1 MEPDVNNLI
10 PVGEETRD
18 ILTRKVF
25 ARDPQGNIWSTMD
38 FGGGPTTW
46 KLERRYEDLPKMVPS
61 LQQIIDAATK
71 KEASSELA
79 S

>member
-1 MEPDVNNLI
+1 MEPDIDNLI
-10 PVGEETRD
+10 PVVEEARD

-38 FGGGPTTW
+38 FGSGPTTW
-46 KLERRYEDLPKMVPS
+46 RLERRVEDTPRVTPS
-61 LQQIIDAATK
+61 LQQIVDAAK
-71 KEASSELA
+71 KAASSEPA